1 MSLGRGESQTRP
13 STGLLRRLSGRGPP
27 PTKDFNLDNAQ
38 RRRFSTDATATRRP
52 PENGNSYFAA
62 SDEPRP
68 SPFHRRTTDLSTKAS
83 KKAAADTDAENF
95 VNLEGGL
102 DITLNCEVNPQDPAG
117 ITTPYKLLVPALW
130 FEGDGFDPEP
140 QPIRKG
146 WKKWL
151 GRGKPKRGQHP
162 QQHDDHHE
170 EHQGQHAGSP
180 QQMRDGNA
188 GSYAYDDDDDYEEEE
203 YHQAA
208 GHGAPPS
215 HPYGQG
221 AQQYDDEMYS
231 DEEEL
236 DTPPK
241 RKKWFGLV

>member
-1 MSLGRGESQTRP
+1 MGRGESQARP

-52 PENGNSYFAA
+52 PENGDSYFAA

-68 SPFHRRTTDLSTKAS
+68 GPFHRRTTDLSTKAS
-83 KKAAADTDAENF
+83 KKAAADTDGEKL

-151 GRGKPKRGQHP
+151 GRGKPKPGQRP
-162 QQHDDHHE
+162 QQHDDHQQEVHD
-170 EHQGQHAGSP
+170 HAGSP
-180 QQMRDGNA
+180 QQARDENA
-188 GSYAYDDDDDYEEEE
+188 GHYAYEDDDEDEEE
-203 YHQAA
+203 YHQGA
-208 GHGAPPS
+208 GHGGPQS

-221 AQQYDDEMYS
+221 TAQYDDEAYS
-231 DEEEL
+231 DEEP

-241 RKKWFGLV
+241 RKKWLGLV

>member
-1 MSLGRGESQTRP
+1 MGRGESQARP
-13 STGLLRRLSGRGPP
+13 STGLLRRLSSRGRP

-52 PENGNSYFAA
+52 AENGDSYFVA

-68 SPFHRRTTDLSTKAS
+68 GPFHRRTTDLSTKAS
-83 KKAAADTDAENF
+83 KKAAADADTENF

-151 GRGKPKRGQHP
+151 GRKPKRGQYP
-162 QQHDDHHE
+162 QQHGDYHE
-170 EHQGQHAGSP
+170 EHQEHHAGSP
-180 QQMRDGNA
+180 QQARDPNA
-188 GSYAYDDDDDYEEEE
+188 GSYAYDDDELEDEEDYP
-203 YHQAA
+203 Q
-208 GHGAPPS
+208 GHGTQQT
-215 HPYGQG
+215 HPYQQD
-221 AQQYDDEMYS
+221 AAQYDDEAYS
-231 DEEEL
+231 DEEP

-241 RKKWFGLV
+241 RKKWLGLV

>member
-1 MSLGRGESQTRP
+1 L
-13 STGLLRRLSGRGPP
+13 
-27 PTKDFNLDNAQ
+27 
-38 RRRFSTDATATRRP
+38 
-52 PENGNSYFAA
+52 
-62 SDEPRP
+62 
-68 SPFHRRTTDLSTKAS
+68 
-83 KKAAADTDAENF
+83 

-151 GRGKPKRGQHP
+151 GRGKPKRGQRP
-162 QQHDDHHE
+162 QQHDDHQQEVHD
-170 EHQGQHAGSP
+170 HAGSP
-180 QQMRDGNA
+180 QQARDENA
-188 GSYAYDDDDDYEEEE
+188 GHYAYEDDDEDEEE
-203 YHQAA
+203 YHQGA
-208 GHGAPPS
+208 GHGGPQS

-221 AQQYDDEMYS
+221 TAQYDDEAYS
-231 DEEEL
+231 DEEP

-241 RKKWFGLV
+241 RKKWLGLV

>member
-1 MSLGRGESQTRP
+1 M
-13 STGLLRRLSGRGPP
+13 
-27 PTKDFNLDNAQ
+27 
-38 RRRFSTDATATRRP
+38 
-52 PENGNSYFAA
+52 
-62 SDEPRP
+62 
-68 SPFHRRTTDLSTKAS
+68 
-83 KKAAADTDAENF
+83 

-151 GRGKPKRGQHP
+151 GRGKPKRGQNP

-170 EHQGQHAGSP
+170 EHQEHHAGSP
-180 QQMRDGNA
+180 QQARDANA
-188 GSYAYDDDDDYEEEE
+188 GPYTYDDDDEYEED

-208 GHGAPPS
+208 AHGAQQS
-215 HPYGQG
+215 HPYQQG
-221 AQQYDDEMYS
+221 SQQYDDEAYS
-231 DEEEL
+231 DEELE
-236 DTPPK
+236 TPPK
-241 RKKWFGLV
+241 RKKWLGLV